1 MANVLVIGGGAAGL
15 LAGIAAAQSG
25 SQTVILEKMRRPGKK
40 ILITGKGRCNIT
52 NNCDLQEI
60 IKNIPG
66 NGRFLNSALRRF
78 TNQDIVQLLEDNG
91 LPTKVERGGRVFPV
105 SDKAADVVD
114 TLVKIYKNYG
124 GRLLTDCKVKSI
136 TAEFGKIT
144 GAVTADGQKFT
155 ADAVILAAGGSSYP
169 GTGSDGS
176 GVKLAKALGHT
187 IVPLAPSL
195 VPLESDS
202 PYIADMQGL
211 SLRNIEGTVY
221 ADGKKIGSEFGEML
235 FTHFGVSGPIILSL
249 SKCVAEAFARGA
261 QEVELAIDLKPAL
274 DKDKLDARLQRD
286 FTQYSR
292 KQMPNGMKDLLPQ
305 RLIAPVLD
313 QAFIDEEKFVNQ
325 LSRAERRRLVDVLK
339 AFTVPITGTRPIAEA
354 IVTAGG
360 VSLKEIDPKT
370 AVFCGRSNGY
380 RRLYGRLQF
389 AGGVFH
395 WLCRRHLCRTNIKTG
410 GDKMNAQ
417 KPVIAIDGPAGAGKS
432 TIAKLVAG
440 KLGYIYIDTGA
451 MYRSV
456 AWKFLQTGKPFSPEL
471 VEKLAQEMV
480 ITFKPEANANR
491 VFVDG
496 TEVTEAIRSPEVTAV
511 VSKVSAV
518 GGVREEMVNQQRRM
532 GEAGGVVMDGR
543 DIGTVVFPHA
553 QVKIFLTA
561 SVKERAMRRYKEMLA
576 KGEKVDLA
584 ELEKQIAFRDKQD
597 SEREIAP
604 LKQADDAEFLDTSD
618 MTIDEV
624 AEHIL
629 KAVQEK

>member
-1 MANVLVIGGGAAGL
+1 MAKVLIVGAGAAGL
-15 LAGIAAAQSG
+15 MAAGAAVRQG
-25 SQTVILEKMRRPGKK
+25 HQVTVLEHMDKPGQK
-40 ILITGKGRCNIT
+40 ILVTGKGRCNIT

-144 GAVTADGQKFT
+144 GAVTADGQKFA

-202 PYIADMQGL
+202 PYIAGLQGL

-261 QEVELAIDLKPAL
+261 QDVELAIDLKPAL

-370 AVFCGRSNGY
+370 MESKLIKGLF
-380 RRLYGRLQF
+380 F
-389 AGGVFH
+389 AGEVMDIDGY
-395 WLCRRHLCRTNIKTG
+395 TG
-410 GDKMNAQ
+410 GYNLQAAFSTGYAAGTFAAQ
-417 KPVIAIDGPAGAGKS
+417 I
-432 TIAKLVAG
+432 
-440 KLGYIYIDTGA
+440 
-451 MYRSV
+451 
-456 AWKFLQTGKPFSPEL
+456 
-471 VEKLAQEMV
+471 
-480 ITFKPEANANR
+480 
-491 VFVDG
+491 
-496 TEVTEAIRSPEVTAV
+496 
-511 VSKVSAV
+511 
-518 GGVREEMVNQQRRM
+518 
-532 GEAGGVVMDGR
+532 
-543 DIGTVVFPHA
+543 
-553 QVKIFLTA
+553 
-561 SVKERAMRRYKEMLA
+561 
-576 KGEKVDLA
+576 
-584 ELEKQIAFRDKQD
+584 
-597 SEREIAP
+597 
-604 LKQADDAEFLDTSD
+604 
-618 MTIDEV
+618 
-624 AEHIL
+624 
-629 KAVQEK
+629 

>member
-25 SQTVILEKMRRPGKK
+25 AQTVILEKMRRPGKK

-105 SDKAADVVD
+105 SDKAVDVVD

-202 PYIADMQGL
+202 PYIAGLQGL
-211 SLRNIEGTVY
+211 SLRNIEGTIY

-286 FTQYSR
+286 FMQYSR

-370 AVFCGRSNGY
+370 MESKLIKGLF
-380 RRLYGRLQF
+380 F
-389 AGGVFH
+389 AGEVMDIDGY
-395 WLCRRHLCRTNIKTG
+395 TG
-410 GDKMNAQ
+410 GYNLQAAFSTGYAAGTFAAQ
-417 KPVIAIDGPAGAGKS
+417 I
-432 TIAKLVAG
+432 
-440 KLGYIYIDTGA
+440 
-451 MYRSV
+451 
-456 AWKFLQTGKPFSPEL
+456 
-471 VEKLAQEMV
+471 
-480 ITFKPEANANR
+480 
-491 VFVDG
+491 
-496 TEVTEAIRSPEVTAV
+496 
-511 VSKVSAV
+511 
-518 GGVREEMVNQQRRM
+518 
-532 GEAGGVVMDGR
+532 
-543 DIGTVVFPHA
+543 
-553 QVKIFLTA
+553 
-561 SVKERAMRRYKEMLA
+561 
-576 KGEKVDLA
+576 
-584 ELEKQIAFRDKQD
+584 
-597 SEREIAP
+597 
-604 LKQADDAEFLDTSD
+604 
-618 MTIDEV
+618 
-624 AEHIL
+624 
-629 KAVQEK
+629 

>member
-1 MANVLVIGGGAAGL
+1 MAKVIVIGGGAAGL

-25 SQTVILEKMRRPGKK
+25 AQTVILEKMRRPGKK

-144 GAVTADGQKFT
+144 GAVTADGQKFA

-202 PYIADMQGL
+202 PYIAGLQGL

-261 QEVELAIDLKPAL
+261 QDVELAIDLKPAL

-286 FTQYSR
+286 FMQYSR

-370 AVFCGRSNGY
+370 MESKLIKGLF
-380 RRLYGRLQF
+380 F
-389 AGGVFH
+389 AGEVMDIDGY
-395 WLCRRHLCRTNIKTG
+395 TG
-410 GDKMNAQ
+410 GYNLQAAFSTGYAAGTFAAQ
-417 KPVIAIDGPAGAGKS
+417 I
-432 TIAKLVAG
+432 
-440 KLGYIYIDTGA
+440 
-451 MYRSV
+451 
-456 AWKFLQTGKPFSPEL
+456 
-471 VEKLAQEMV
+471 
-480 ITFKPEANANR
+480 
-491 VFVDG
+491 
-496 TEVTEAIRSPEVTAV
+496 
-511 VSKVSAV
+511 
-518 GGVREEMVNQQRRM
+518 
-532 GEAGGVVMDGR
+532 
-543 DIGTVVFPHA
+543 
-553 QVKIFLTA
+553 
-561 SVKERAMRRYKEMLA
+561 
-576 KGEKVDLA
+576 
-584 ELEKQIAFRDKQD
+584 
-597 SEREIAP
+597 
-604 LKQADDAEFLDTSD
+604 
-618 MTIDEV
+618 
-624 AEHIL
+624 
-629 KAVQEK
+629 

>member
-25 SQTVILEKMRRPGKK
+25 AQTVILEKMRRPGKK

-114 TLVKIYKNYG
+114 TFVKIYKNYG

-144 GAVTADGQKFT
+144 GAVTADGQKFE

-169 GTGSDGS
+169 ATGSDGS

-202 PYIADMQGL
+202 PYIAGLQGL

-221 ADGKKIGSEFGEML
+221 ADDKKIGSEFGEML

-261 QEVELAIDLKPAL
+261 HDVELAIDLKPAL

-313 QAFIDEEKFVNQ
+313 QAFIEEEKFVNQ

-370 AVFCGRSNGY
+370 MESKLIKGLF
-380 RRLYGRLQF
+380 F
-389 AGGVFH
+389 AGEVMDIDGY
-395 WLCRRHLCRTNIKTG
+395 TG
-410 GDKMNAQ
+410 GYNLQAAFSTGYAAGTFAAQ
-417 KPVIAIDGPAGAGKS
+417 I
-432 TIAKLVAG
+432 
-440 KLGYIYIDTGA
+440 
-451 MYRSV
+451 
-456 AWKFLQTGKPFSPEL
+456 
-471 VEKLAQEMV
+471 
-480 ITFKPEANANR
+480 
-491 VFVDG
+491 
-496 TEVTEAIRSPEVTAV
+496 
-511 VSKVSAV
+511 
-518 GGVREEMVNQQRRM
+518 
-532 GEAGGVVMDGR
+532 
-543 DIGTVVFPHA
+543 
-553 QVKIFLTA
+553 
-561 SVKERAMRRYKEMLA
+561 
-576 KGEKVDLA
+576 
-584 ELEKQIAFRDKQD
+584 
-597 SEREIAP
+597 
-604 LKQADDAEFLDTSD
+604 
-618 MTIDEV
+618 
-624 AEHIL
+624 
-629 KAVQEK
+629 

>member
-1 MANVLVIGGGAAGL
+1 MVNVLVIGGGAAGL

-25 SQTVILEKMRRPGKK
+25 ARTVILEKMRRPGKK

-52 NNCDLQEI
+52 NNCDFQEI

-144 GAVTADGQKFT
+144 GAVTADGQKFA

-202 PYIADMQGL
+202 PYIAGLQGL

-261 QEVELAIDLKPAL
+261 QDVELAIDLKPAL

-292 KQMPNGMKDLLPQ
+292 KKMPNGMKDLLPQ

-370 AVFCGRSNGY
+370 MESKLIKGLF
-380 RRLYGRLQF
+380 F
-389 AGGVFH
+389 AGEVMDIDGY
-395 WLCRRHLCRTNIKTG
+395 TG
-410 GDKMNAQ
+410 GYNLQAAFSTGYAAGTFAAQ
-417 KPVIAIDGPAGAGKS
+417 I
-432 TIAKLVAG
+432 
-440 KLGYIYIDTGA
+440 
-451 MYRSV
+451 
-456 AWKFLQTGKPFSPEL
+456 
-471 VEKLAQEMV
+471 
-480 ITFKPEANANR
+480 
-491 VFVDG
+491 
-496 TEVTEAIRSPEVTAV
+496 
-511 VSKVSAV
+511 
-518 GGVREEMVNQQRRM
+518 
-532 GEAGGVVMDGR
+532 
-543 DIGTVVFPHA
+543 
-553 QVKIFLTA
+553 
-561 SVKERAMRRYKEMLA
+561 
-576 KGEKVDLA
+576 
-584 ELEKQIAFRDKQD
+584 
-597 SEREIAP
+597 
-604 LKQADDAEFLDTSD
+604 
-618 MTIDEV
+618 
-624 AEHIL
+624 
-629 KAVQEK
+629 

>member
-25 SQTVILEKMRRPGKK
+25 AQTVILEKMRRPGKK

-124 GRLLTDCKVKSI
+124 GKLLTDCKVKSI

-144 GAVTADGQKFT
+144 GAVTADGQKFA

-195 VPLESDS
+195 VPFESDS
-202 PYIADMQGL
+202 PYIAGLQGL

-286 FTQYSR
+286 FMQYSR

-370 AVFCGRSNGY
+370 MESKLIKGLF
-380 RRLYGRLQF
+380 F
-389 AGGVFH
+389 AGEVMDIDGY
-395 WLCRRHLCRTNIKTG
+395 TG
-410 GDKMNAQ
+410 GYNLQAAFSTGYAAGTFAAQ
-417 KPVIAIDGPAGAGKS
+417 I
-432 TIAKLVAG
+432 
-440 KLGYIYIDTGA
+440 
-451 MYRSV
+451 
-456 AWKFLQTGKPFSPEL
+456 
-471 VEKLAQEMV
+471 
-480 ITFKPEANANR
+480 
-491 VFVDG
+491 
-496 TEVTEAIRSPEVTAV
+496 
-511 VSKVSAV
+511 
-518 GGVREEMVNQQRRM
+518 
-532 GEAGGVVMDGR
+532 
-543 DIGTVVFPHA
+543 
-553 QVKIFLTA
+553 
-561 SVKERAMRRYKEMLA
+561 
-576 KGEKVDLA
+576 
-584 ELEKQIAFRDKQD
+584 
-597 SEREIAP
+597 
-604 LKQADDAEFLDTSD
+604 
-618 MTIDEV
+618 
-624 AEHIL
+624 
-629 KAVQEK
+629 

>member
-25 SQTVILEKMRRPGKK
+25 ARTVILEKMHRPGKK

-144 GAVTADGQKFT
+144 GAVTADGQKFA

-202 PYIADMQGL
+202 PYIAGLQGL

-221 ADGKKIGSEFGEML
+221 ADGQKIGSEFGEML

-370 AVFCGRSNGY
+370 MESKLIKGLF
-380 RRLYGRLQF
+380 F
-389 AGGVFH
+389 AGEVMDIDGY
-395 WLCRRHLCRTNIKTG
+395 TG
-410 GDKMNAQ
+410 GYNLQAAFSTGYAAGTFAAQ
-417 KPVIAIDGPAGAGKS
+417 I
-432 TIAKLVAG
+432 
-440 KLGYIYIDTGA
+440 
-451 MYRSV
+451 
-456 AWKFLQTGKPFSPEL
+456 
-471 VEKLAQEMV
+471 
-480 ITFKPEANANR
+480 
-491 VFVDG
+491 
-496 TEVTEAIRSPEVTAV
+496 
-511 VSKVSAV
+511 
-518 GGVREEMVNQQRRM
+518 
-532 GEAGGVVMDGR
+532 
-543 DIGTVVFPHA
+543 
-553 QVKIFLTA
+553 
-561 SVKERAMRRYKEMLA
+561 
-576 KGEKVDLA
+576 
-584 ELEKQIAFRDKQD
+584 
-597 SEREIAP
+597 
-604 LKQADDAEFLDTSD
+604 
-618 MTIDEV
+618 
-624 AEHIL
+624 
-629 KAVQEK
+629 

>member
-25 SQTVILEKMRRPGKK
+25 ARTVILEKMRRPGKK

-155 ADAVILAAGGSSYP
+155 ADAVILAAGGSSSP

-202 PYIADMQGL
+202 PYIAGLQGL
-211 SLRNIEGTVY
+211 SLRNIEGTIY

-286 FTQYSR
+286 FMQYSR

-370 AVFCGRSNGY
+370 MESKLIKGLF
-380 RRLYGRLQF
+380 F
-389 AGGVFH
+389 AGEVMDIDGY
-395 WLCRRHLCRTNIKTG
+395 TG
-410 GDKMNAQ
+410 GYNLQAAFSTGYAAGTFAAQ
-417 KPVIAIDGPAGAGKS
+417 I
-432 TIAKLVAG
+432 
-440 KLGYIYIDTGA
+440 
-451 MYRSV
+451 
-456 AWKFLQTGKPFSPEL
+456 
-471 VEKLAQEMV
+471 
-480 ITFKPEANANR
+480 
-491 VFVDG
+491 
-496 TEVTEAIRSPEVTAV
+496 
-511 VSKVSAV
+511 
-518 GGVREEMVNQQRRM
+518 
-532 GEAGGVVMDGR
+532 
-543 DIGTVVFPHA
+543 
-553 QVKIFLTA
+553 
-561 SVKERAMRRYKEMLA
+561 
-576 KGEKVDLA
+576 
-584 ELEKQIAFRDKQD
+584 
-597 SEREIAP
+597 
-604 LKQADDAEFLDTSD
+604 
-618 MTIDEV
+618 
-624 AEHIL
+624 
-629 KAVQEK
+629 

>member
-25 SQTVILEKMRRPGKK
+25 AQIVILEKMRRPGKK

-114 TLVKIYKNYG
+114 TFVKIYKNYG

-144 GAVTADGQKFT
+144 GAVTADGQKFA

-202 PYIADMQGL
+202 PYIAGLQGL

-249 SKCVAEAFARGA
+249 SKCVAEAFAKGA

-370 AVFCGRSNGY
+370 MESKLIKGLF
-380 RRLYGRLQF
+380 F
-389 AGGVFH
+389 AGEVMDIDGY
-395 WLCRRHLCRTNIKTG
+395 TG
-410 GDKMNAQ
+410 GYNLQAAFSTGYAAGTFAAQ
-417 KPVIAIDGPAGAGKS
+417 I
-432 TIAKLVAG
+432 
-440 KLGYIYIDTGA
+440 
-451 MYRSV
+451 
-456 AWKFLQTGKPFSPEL
+456 
-471 VEKLAQEMV
+471 
-480 ITFKPEANANR
+480 
-491 VFVDG
+491 
-496 TEVTEAIRSPEVTAV
+496 
-511 VSKVSAV
+511 
-518 GGVREEMVNQQRRM
+518 
-532 GEAGGVVMDGR
+532 
-543 DIGTVVFPHA
+543 
-553 QVKIFLTA
+553 
-561 SVKERAMRRYKEMLA
+561 
-576 KGEKVDLA
+576 
-584 ELEKQIAFRDKQD
+584 
-597 SEREIAP
+597 
-604 LKQADDAEFLDTSD
+604 
-618 MTIDEV
+618 
-624 AEHIL
+624 
-629 KAVQEK
+629 

>member
-25 SQTVILEKMRRPGKK
+25 AQTVILEKMRRPGQK

-144 GAVTADGQKFT
+144 GAITADGQKFA

-202 PYIADMQGL
+202 PYIADLQGL

-249 SKCVAEAFARGA
+249 SKCVAEAFAKGA

-370 AVFCGRSNGY
+370 MESKLIKGLF
-380 RRLYGRLQF
+380 F
-389 AGGVFH
+389 AGEVMDIDGY
-395 WLCRRHLCRTNIKTG
+395 TG
-410 GDKMNAQ
+410 GYNLQAAFSTGYAAGTFAAQ
-417 KPVIAIDGPAGAGKS
+417 I
-432 TIAKLVAG
+432 
-440 KLGYIYIDTGA
+440 
-451 MYRSV
+451 
-456 AWKFLQTGKPFSPEL
+456 
-471 VEKLAQEMV
+471 
-480 ITFKPEANANR
+480 
-491 VFVDG
+491 
-496 TEVTEAIRSPEVTAV
+496 
-511 VSKVSAV
+511 
-518 GGVREEMVNQQRRM
+518 
-532 GEAGGVVMDGR
+532 
-543 DIGTVVFPHA
+543 
-553 QVKIFLTA
+553 
-561 SVKERAMRRYKEMLA
+561 
-576 KGEKVDLA
+576 
-584 ELEKQIAFRDKQD
+584 
-597 SEREIAP
+597 
-604 LKQADDAEFLDTSD
+604 
-618 MTIDEV
+618 
-624 AEHIL
+624 
-629 KAVQEK
+629 

>member
-15 LAGIAAAQSG
+15 LAGIAAVQSG
-25 SQTVILEKMRRPGKK
+25 AQTVILEKMRRPGKK

-91 LPTKVERGGRVFPV
+91 LSTKVERGGRVFPV

-114 TLVKIYKNYG
+114 TFVKIYKNYG

-144 GAVTADGQKFT
+144 GAVTADGQKFA

-202 PYIADMQGL
+202 PYIAGLQGL

-261 QEVELAIDLKPAL
+261 QDVELSIDLKPAL

-370 AVFCGRSNGY
+370 MESKLIKGLF
-380 RRLYGRLQF
+380 F
-389 AGGVFH
+389 AGEVMDIDGY
-395 WLCRRHLCRTNIKTG
+395 TG
-410 GDKMNAQ
+410 GYNLQAAFSTGYAAGTFAAQ
-417 KPVIAIDGPAGAGKS
+417 I
-432 TIAKLVAG
+432 
-440 KLGYIYIDTGA
+440 
-451 MYRSV
+451 
-456 AWKFLQTGKPFSPEL
+456 
-471 VEKLAQEMV
+471 
-480 ITFKPEANANR
+480 
-491 VFVDG
+491 
-496 TEVTEAIRSPEVTAV
+496 
-511 VSKVSAV
+511 
-518 GGVREEMVNQQRRM
+518 
-532 GEAGGVVMDGR
+532 
-543 DIGTVVFPHA
+543 
-553 QVKIFLTA
+553 
-561 SVKERAMRRYKEMLA
+561 
-576 KGEKVDLA
+576 
-584 ELEKQIAFRDKQD
+584 
-597 SEREIAP
+597 
-604 LKQADDAEFLDTSD
+604 
-618 MTIDEV
+618 
-624 AEHIL
+624 
-629 KAVQEK
+629 

>member
-25 SQTVILEKMRRPGKK
+25 AQTVILEKMRRPGKK

-124 GRLLTDCKVKSI
+124 GKLLTDCKVKSI

-202 PYIADMQGL
+202 PYIAGLQGL
-211 SLRNIEGTVY
+211 SLRNIGGTVY
-221 ADGKKIGSEFGEML
+221 ADSKKIGSEFGEML

-261 QEVELAIDLKPAL
+261 QDVELAIDLKPAL

-286 FTQYSR
+286 FMQYSR

-370 AVFCGRSNGY
+370 MESKLIKGLF
-380 RRLYGRLQF
+380 F
-389 AGGVFH
+389 AGEVMDIDGY
-395 WLCRRHLCRTNIKTG
+395 TG
-410 GDKMNAQ
+410 GYNLQAAFSTGYAAGTFAAQ
-417 KPVIAIDGPAGAGKS
+417 I
-432 TIAKLVAG
+432 
-440 KLGYIYIDTGA
+440 
-451 MYRSV
+451 
-456 AWKFLQTGKPFSPEL
+456 
-471 VEKLAQEMV
+471 
-480 ITFKPEANANR
+480 
-491 VFVDG
+491 
-496 TEVTEAIRSPEVTAV
+496 
-511 VSKVSAV
+511 
-518 GGVREEMVNQQRRM
+518 
-532 GEAGGVVMDGR
+532 
-543 DIGTVVFPHA
+543 
-553 QVKIFLTA
+553 
-561 SVKERAMRRYKEMLA
+561 
-576 KGEKVDLA
+576 
-584 ELEKQIAFRDKQD
+584 
-597 SEREIAP
+597 
-604 LKQADDAEFLDTSD
+604 
-618 MTIDEV
+618 
-624 AEHIL
+624 
-629 KAVQEK
+629 

>member
-25 SQTVILEKMRRPGKK
+25 ARTVILEKMRRPGKK

-105 SDKAADVVD
+105 SDKAVDVVD

-144 GAVTADGQKFT
+144 GAVTADGQKFK

-202 PYIADMQGL
+202 PYIAGLQGL

-249 SKCVAEAFARGA
+249 SKCVAEAFAKGA

-274 DKDKLDARLQRD
+274 DKDKLDTRLQRD

-370 AVFCGRSNGY
+370 MESKLIKGLF
-380 RRLYGRLQF
+380 F
-389 AGGVFH
+389 AGEVMDIDGY
-395 WLCRRHLCRTNIKTG
+395 TG
-410 GDKMNAQ
+410 GYNLQAAFSTGYAAGTFAAQ
-417 KPVIAIDGPAGAGKS
+417 I
-432 TIAKLVAG
+432 
-440 KLGYIYIDTGA
+440 
-451 MYRSV
+451 
-456 AWKFLQTGKPFSPEL
+456 
-471 VEKLAQEMV
+471 
-480 ITFKPEANANR
+480 
-491 VFVDG
+491 
-496 TEVTEAIRSPEVTAV
+496 
-511 VSKVSAV
+511 
-518 GGVREEMVNQQRRM
+518 
-532 GEAGGVVMDGR
+532 
-543 DIGTVVFPHA
+543 
-553 QVKIFLTA
+553 
-561 SVKERAMRRYKEMLA
+561 
-576 KGEKVDLA
+576 
-584 ELEKQIAFRDKQD
+584 
-597 SEREIAP
+597 
-604 LKQADDAEFLDTSD
+604 
-618 MTIDEV
+618 
-624 AEHIL
+624 
-629 KAVQEK
+629 

>member
-25 SQTVILEKMRRPGKK
+25 AQTVILEKMRRPGKK

-155 ADAVILAAGGSSYP
+155 ADTVILAAGGSSYP

-202 PYIADMQGL
+202 PYISGLQGL

-249 SKCVAEAFARGA
+249 SKCVAEAFAKGA

-286 FTQYSR
+286 FMQYSR

-370 AVFCGRSNGY
+370 MESKLIKGLF
-380 RRLYGRLQF
+380 F
-389 AGGVFH
+389 AGEVMDIDGY
-395 WLCRRHLCRTNIKTG
+395 TG
-410 GDKMNAQ
+410 GYNLQAAFSTGYAAGTFAAQ
-417 KPVIAIDGPAGAGKS
+417 I
-432 TIAKLVAG
+432 
-440 KLGYIYIDTGA
+440 
-451 MYRSV
+451 
-456 AWKFLQTGKPFSPEL
+456 
-471 VEKLAQEMV
+471 
-480 ITFKPEANANR
+480 
-491 VFVDG
+491 
-496 TEVTEAIRSPEVTAV
+496 
-511 VSKVSAV
+511 
-518 GGVREEMVNQQRRM
+518 
-532 GEAGGVVMDGR
+532 
-543 DIGTVVFPHA
+543 
-553 QVKIFLTA
+553 
-561 SVKERAMRRYKEMLA
+561 
-576 KGEKVDLA
+576 
-584 ELEKQIAFRDKQD
+584 
-597 SEREIAP
+597 
-604 LKQADDAEFLDTSD
+604 
-618 MTIDEV
+618 
-624 AEHIL
+624 
-629 KAVQEK
+629 

>member
-25 SQTVILEKMRRPGKK
+25 AQTVILEKMRRPGKK

-144 GAVTADGQKFT
+144 GAVTADGQKF
-155 ADAVILAAGGSSYP
+155 AAGAVILAAGGSSYP

-202 PYIADMQGL
+202 PYIGGLQGL

-274 DKDKLDARLQRD
+274 DKEKLDARLQRD

-339 AFTVPITGTRPIAEA
+339 AFTVSITGTRPIAEA

-370 AVFCGRSNGY
+370 MESKLIKGLF
-380 RRLYGRLQF
+380 F
-389 AGGVFH
+389 AGEVMDIDGY
-395 WLCRRHLCRTNIKTG
+395 TG
-410 GDKMNAQ
+410 GYNLQAAFSTGYAAGTFAAQ
-417 KPVIAIDGPAGAGKS
+417 I
-432 TIAKLVAG
+432 
-440 KLGYIYIDTGA
+440 
-451 MYRSV
+451 
-456 AWKFLQTGKPFSPEL
+456 
-471 VEKLAQEMV
+471 
-480 ITFKPEANANR
+480 
-491 VFVDG
+491 
-496 TEVTEAIRSPEVTAV
+496 
-511 VSKVSAV
+511 
-518 GGVREEMVNQQRRM
+518 
-532 GEAGGVVMDGR
+532 
-543 DIGTVVFPHA
+543 
-553 QVKIFLTA
+553 
-561 SVKERAMRRYKEMLA
+561 
-576 KGEKVDLA
+576 
-584 ELEKQIAFRDKQD
+584 
-597 SEREIAP
+597 
-604 LKQADDAEFLDTSD
+604 
-618 MTIDEV
+618 
-624 AEHIL
+624 
-629 KAVQEK
+629 

>member
-25 SQTVILEKMRRPGKK
+25 AQTVILEKMRRPGKK

-52 NNCDLQEI
+52 NNCDLQKI

-155 ADAVILAAGGSSYP
+155 ADTVILAAGGSSYP

-202 PYIADMQGL
+202 PYIADLQGL

-274 DKDKLDARLQRD
+274 DKEKLDARLQRD

-339 AFTVPITGTRPIAEA
+339 AFTVSITGTRPIAEA

-370 AVFCGRSNGY
+370 MESKLIKGLF
-380 RRLYGRLQF
+380 F
-389 AGGVFH
+389 AGEVMDIDGY
-395 WLCRRHLCRTNIKTG
+395 TG
-410 GDKMNAQ
+410 GYNLQAAFSTGYAAGTFAAQ
-417 KPVIAIDGPAGAGKS
+417 I
-432 TIAKLVAG
+432 
-440 KLGYIYIDTGA
+440 
-451 MYRSV
+451 
-456 AWKFLQTGKPFSPEL
+456 
-471 VEKLAQEMV
+471 
-480 ITFKPEANANR
+480 
-491 VFVDG
+491 
-496 TEVTEAIRSPEVTAV
+496 
-511 VSKVSAV
+511 
-518 GGVREEMVNQQRRM
+518 
-532 GEAGGVVMDGR
+532 
-543 DIGTVVFPHA
+543 
-553 QVKIFLTA
+553 
-561 SVKERAMRRYKEMLA
+561 
-576 KGEKVDLA
+576 
-584 ELEKQIAFRDKQD
+584 
-597 SEREIAP
+597 
-604 LKQADDAEFLDTSD
+604 
-618 MTIDEV
+618 
-624 AEHIL
+624 
-629 KAVQEK
+629 

>member
-25 SQTVILEKMRRPGKK
+25 AQTVILEKMRRPGKK

-144 GAVTADGQKFT
+144 GAVTADGQKFA

-202 PYIADMQGL
+202 PYIAGLQGL

-286 FTQYSR
+286 FMQYSR

-370 AVFCGRSNGY
+370 MESKLIKGLF
-380 RRLYGRLQF
+380 F
-389 AGGVFH
+389 AGEVMDIDGY
-395 WLCRRHLCRTNIKTG
+395 TG
-410 GDKMNAQ
+410 GYNLQAAFSTGYAAGTFAAQ
-417 KPVIAIDGPAGAGKS
+417 I
-432 TIAKLVAG
+432 
-440 KLGYIYIDTGA
+440 
-451 MYRSV
+451 
-456 AWKFLQTGKPFSPEL
+456 
-471 VEKLAQEMV
+471 
-480 ITFKPEANANR
+480 
-491 VFVDG
+491 
-496 TEVTEAIRSPEVTAV
+496 
-511 VSKVSAV
+511 
-518 GGVREEMVNQQRRM
+518 
-532 GEAGGVVMDGR
+532 
-543 DIGTVVFPHA
+543 
-553 QVKIFLTA
+553 
-561 SVKERAMRRYKEMLA
+561 
-576 KGEKVDLA
+576 
-584 ELEKQIAFRDKQD
+584 
-597 SEREIAP
+597 
-604 LKQADDAEFLDTSD
+604 
-618 MTIDEV
+618 
-624 AEHIL
+624 
-629 KAVQEK
+629 

>member
-25 SQTVILEKMRRPGKK
+25 AQTVILEKMRRPGKK

-78 TNQDIVQLLEDNG
+78 TNQDIVQVLEDNV

-202 PYIADMQGL
+202 PYIAGLQGL

-221 ADGKKIGSEFGEML
+221 ADGKKTGSEFGEML

-249 SKCVAEAFARGA
+249 SKCVAEAFAKGA

-339 AFTVPITGTRPIAEA
+339 AFTVPVTGTRPIAEA

-370 AVFCGRSNGY
+370 MESKLIKGLF
-380 RRLYGRLQF
+380 F
-389 AGGVFH
+389 AGEVMDIDGY
-395 WLCRRHLCRTNIKTG
+395 TG
-410 GDKMNAQ
+410 GYNLQAAFSTGYAAGTFAAQ
-417 KPVIAIDGPAGAGKS
+417 I
-432 TIAKLVAG
+432 
-440 KLGYIYIDTGA
+440 
-451 MYRSV
+451 
-456 AWKFLQTGKPFSPEL
+456 
-471 VEKLAQEMV
+471 
-480 ITFKPEANANR
+480 
-491 VFVDG
+491 
-496 TEVTEAIRSPEVTAV
+496 
-511 VSKVSAV
+511 
-518 GGVREEMVNQQRRM
+518 
-532 GEAGGVVMDGR
+532 
-543 DIGTVVFPHA
+543 
-553 QVKIFLTA
+553 
-561 SVKERAMRRYKEMLA
+561 
-576 KGEKVDLA
+576 
-584 ELEKQIAFRDKQD
+584 
-597 SEREIAP
+597 
-604 LKQADDAEFLDTSD
+604 
-618 MTIDEV
+618 
-624 AEHIL
+624 
-629 KAVQEK
+629 

>member
-25 SQTVILEKMRRPGKK
+25 AQTVILEKMRRPGKK

-124 GRLLTDCKVKSI
+124 GRLFTDCKVKSI

-144 GAVTADGQKFT
+144 GAVTADGQKFA

-202 PYIADMQGL
+202 PYIADLQGL

-249 SKCVAEAFARGA
+249 SKCVAEAFAKGA

-286 FTQYSR
+286 FMQYSR

-370 AVFCGRSNGY
+370 MESKLIKGLF
-380 RRLYGRLQF
+380 F
-389 AGGVFH
+389 AGEVMDIDGY
-395 WLCRRHLCRTNIKTG
+395 TG
-410 GDKMNAQ
+410 GYNLQAAFSTGYAAGTFAAQ
-417 KPVIAIDGPAGAGKS
+417 I
-432 TIAKLVAG
+432 
-440 KLGYIYIDTGA
+440 
-451 MYRSV
+451 
-456 AWKFLQTGKPFSPEL
+456 
-471 VEKLAQEMV
+471 
-480 ITFKPEANANR
+480 
-491 VFVDG
+491 
-496 TEVTEAIRSPEVTAV
+496 
-511 VSKVSAV
+511 
-518 GGVREEMVNQQRRM
+518 
-532 GEAGGVVMDGR
+532 
-543 DIGTVVFPHA
+543 
-553 QVKIFLTA
+553 
-561 SVKERAMRRYKEMLA
+561 
-576 KGEKVDLA
+576 
-584 ELEKQIAFRDKQD
+584 
-597 SEREIAP
+597 
-604 LKQADDAEFLDTSD
+604 
-618 MTIDEV
+618 
-624 AEHIL
+624 
-629 KAVQEK
+629 

>member
-25 SQTVILEKMRRPGKK
+25 AQTVILEKMRRPGKK

-114 TLVKIYKNYG
+114 TFVKIYKNYG

-144 GAVTADGQKFT
+144 GAVTADGQKFE

-202 PYIADMQGL
+202 PYIAGLQGL

-261 QEVELAIDLKPAL
+261 HDVELAIDLKPAL

-339 AFTVPITGTRPIAEA
+339 VFTVPITGTRPIAEA

-370 AVFCGRSNGY
+370 MESKLIKGLF
-380 RRLYGRLQF
+380 F
-389 AGGVFH
+389 AGEVMDIDGY
-395 WLCRRHLCRTNIKTG
+395 TG
-410 GDKMNAQ
+410 GYNLQAAFSTGYAAGTFAAQ
-417 KPVIAIDGPAGAGKS
+417 I
-432 TIAKLVAG
+432 
-440 KLGYIYIDTGA
+440 
-451 MYRSV
+451 
-456 AWKFLQTGKPFSPEL
+456 
-471 VEKLAQEMV
+471 
-480 ITFKPEANANR
+480 
-491 VFVDG
+491 
-496 TEVTEAIRSPEVTAV
+496 
-511 VSKVSAV
+511 
-518 GGVREEMVNQQRRM
+518 
-532 GEAGGVVMDGR
+532 
-543 DIGTVVFPHA
+543 
-553 QVKIFLTA
+553 
-561 SVKERAMRRYKEMLA
+561 
-576 KGEKVDLA
+576 
-584 ELEKQIAFRDKQD
+584 
-597 SEREIAP
+597 
-604 LKQADDAEFLDTSD
+604 
-618 MTIDEV
+618 
-624 AEHIL
+624 
-629 KAVQEK
+629 